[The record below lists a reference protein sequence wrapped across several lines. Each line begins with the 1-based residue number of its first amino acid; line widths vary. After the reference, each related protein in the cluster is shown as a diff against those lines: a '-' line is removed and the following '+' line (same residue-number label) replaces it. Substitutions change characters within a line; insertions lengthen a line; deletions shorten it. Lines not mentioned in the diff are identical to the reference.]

1 MLFETVQEYFKLE
14 RMEFASL
21 KKKTLCSQIHDI
33 HEKFVKI
40 YNEFAELEY
49 DILIPEE
56 IRFTDHIISF
66 LAKVSAI
73 IMYHDILYTLCI
85 ISLSYNT

>member
-1 MLFETVQEYFKLE
+1 MLFETAQEYFKLE

-21 KKKTLCSQIHDI
+21 KKKTLCEHIHK
-33 HEKFVKI
+33 KFVKI

-56 IRFTDHIISF
+56 IRFTDHVISF
-66 LAKVSAI
+66 LAKVTTI
-73 IMYHDILYTLCI
+73 IAHYDISYALYMITHTAFHI
-85 ISLSYNT
+85 T

>member
-1 MLFETVQEYFKLE
+1 MLFETAQEYFKLE
-14 RMEFASL
+14 KMEFASL
-21 KKKTLCSQIHDI
+21 KKKTLASKVYDI

-49 DILIPEE
+49 DILMPEE
-56 IRFTDHIISF
+56 IRFTDHVISF

-73 IMYHDILYTLCI
+73 LYRIMLCM
-85 ISLSYNT
+85 